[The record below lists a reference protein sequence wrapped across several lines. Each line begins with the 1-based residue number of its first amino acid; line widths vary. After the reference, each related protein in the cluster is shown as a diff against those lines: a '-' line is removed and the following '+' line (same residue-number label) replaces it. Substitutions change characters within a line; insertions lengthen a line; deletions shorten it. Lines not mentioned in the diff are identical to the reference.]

1 MQNTIK
7 REIHDFILKSCKE
20 AIHDF
25 SYRNNQMAV
34 RDASIIEKYFFEGA
48 SPYDLTWEFKI
59 AESNVS
65 TIINR
70 YLEHLSSVASH
81 GGYTS
86 DEIDFISTLL
96 GARRST
102 RKAFKECVEVIAQCK
117 NGSNQNKLVFSISDS
132 IEKLYELNLI
142 SHRTLNC
149 LLAEFGQD
157 LNNHPQ
163 KVTIADIV
171 YIPKMRL
178 YSIPNMG
185 DKSIAEIVG
194 FMIDYSIQG
203 RIIPTKEDIK
213 RVLDNTNLGI
223 DITRG
228 RIIDTYYLT
237 DMFVDAMCIPLQT
250 NLNRPL
256 QTNLN
261 SIQTF
266 IGRLLSRVC
275 ESVYMSGCLLDLITV
290 STMLDLWAY
299 RRGTYRPRDCYYIKD
314 ITNRIR
320 ELCHSKE

>member
-25 SYRNNQMAV
+25 SYRNDQMAA
-34 RDASIIEKYFFEGA
+34 RDASIIEKYFFDGA

-81 GGYTS
+81 GGYTP

-102 RKAFKECVEVIAQCK
+102 RKAFKECVEAIAQCK
-117 NGSNQNKLVFSISDS
+117 NGSNQNKLVFSISDP
-132 IEKLYELNLI
+132 IEKLYELGLI

-149 LLAEFGQD
+149 LLAEFGWD
-157 LNNHPQ
+157 LNNHRQ

-194 FMIDYSIQG
+194 FMNDYSIQG

-213 RVLDNTNLGI
+213 RVLENANLGI
-223 DITRG
+223 DITSG
-228 RIIDTYYLT
+228 GIIDAYYLT
-237 DMFVDAMCIPLQT
+237 DMFVDAMCTHLQT
-250 NLNRPL
+250 SLNR
-256 QTNLN
+256 
-261 SIQTF
+261 IQTF
-266 IGRLLSRVC
+266 IGWLLSRVC
-275 ESVYMSGCLLDLITV
+275 ESVYMSDCLLDLITV
-290 STMLDLWAY
+290 SSMLDLWAY
-299 RRGTYRPRDCYYIKD
+299 RRGTYCPRDCYYIKG
-314 ITNRIR
+314 ITNKIR